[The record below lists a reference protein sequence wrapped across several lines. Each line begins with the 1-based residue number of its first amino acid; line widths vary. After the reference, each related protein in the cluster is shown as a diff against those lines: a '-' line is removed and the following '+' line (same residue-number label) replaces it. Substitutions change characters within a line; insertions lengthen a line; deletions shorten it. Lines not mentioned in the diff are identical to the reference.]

1 MDTVVEIAKGQR
13 GADVMITVNSRTKLD
28 CGSIYIEAKRTR
40 EWSQAWIEKFK
51 EDMRVKGSL
60 FGIII
65 TTVYPKNVT
74 RMTQID
80 GIWVCSIEEFKG
92 LVAVIRN
99 TVLLLDEYASTQ
111 ENKQDKMSLLY
122 NYLTG
127 PEFRMEVESIVAGFT
142 TMQIDLLSEKRSL
155 ETIWKKREKQIQ
167 KVLNSTTSMYGSI
180 KGIAGEAIRTIE
192 QLELPTKI
200 EE

>member
-1 MDTVVEIAKGQR
+1 VEEIAKGQR
-13 GADVMITVNSRTKLD
+13 GADVLITVNSRTKLN

-40 EWSQAWIEKFK
+40 EWSNAWLEKFR
-51 EDMRVKGSL
+51 EDMRVKGSQ

-65 TTVYPKNVT
+65 TAVYPRNVT

-80 GIWVCSIEEFKG
+80 GIWVCTLEEFKG

-99 TVLLLDEYASTQ
+99 TVILLDEYASTQ
-111 ENKQDKMSLLY
+111 ENKQDKMNILY
-122 NYLTG
+122 DYLTG
-127 PEFRMEVESIVAGFT
+127 PEFRMEVESIVSGFT
-142 TMQIDLLSEKRSL
+142 AMQIDLLSEKRSL

-167 KVLNSTTSMYGSI
+167 KVLNSTTSMFGAVR
-180 KGIAGEAIRTIE
+180 GIAGEAIRAIE
-192 QLELPTKI
+192 LLELPKQI

>member
-1 MDTVVEIAKGQR
+1 L
-13 GADVMITVNSRTKLD
+13 N

-40 EWSQAWIEKFK
+40 EWSNVWLEKFR
-51 EDMRVKGSL
+51 EDMRIKGSQ

-65 TTVYPKNVT
+65 TSVYPRNVT
-74 RMTQID
+74 RMTQIE
-80 GIWVCSIEEFKG
+80 GIWVCSVEEFKG

-99 TVLLLDEYASTQ
+99 TVLLLDEYVSTQ
-111 ENKQDKMSLLY
+111 ENKQDKMNILY
-122 NYLTG
+122 DYLTG
-127 PEFRMEVESIVAGFT
+127 PEFRMEVESIVSGFMT
-142 TMQIDLLSEKRSL
+142 LQVDLLAEKRSL

-167 KVLNSTTSMYGSI
+167 KVLNSTTSLYGSV

-192 QLELPTKI
+192 QLELPKQI